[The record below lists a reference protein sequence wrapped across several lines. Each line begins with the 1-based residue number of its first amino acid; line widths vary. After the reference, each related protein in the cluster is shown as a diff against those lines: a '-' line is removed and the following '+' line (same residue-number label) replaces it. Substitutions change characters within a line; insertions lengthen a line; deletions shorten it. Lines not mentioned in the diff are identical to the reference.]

1 MILILKLN
9 FIVLLISVV
18 LRLQKNQKK
27 YSKMIKRILERKGYW
42 FFDSDESAAIEVELS
57 ELQGASDFL
66 NINRFIDVT
75 IDFENDGYIE
85 TSSRVD

>member
-1 MILILKLN
+1 
-9 FIVLLISVV
+9 
-18 LRLQKNQKK
+18 
-27 YSKMIKRILERKGYW
+27 MIKRILERKGYW